1 MNVRHDKI
9 TLFIVRP
16 GEGTNEQEF
25 LQLRR
30 CDGEFLAGTW
40 AIVRGGVE
48 RGEAYSAAAI
58 RELREETGLSA
69 RELYRSGTIESFHTQ
84 DDDTLWHSVVFVAIV
99 ARDGAV
105 RLNEEHD
112 AFRWTPRSR
121 IESETLWPSE
131 RAVLGDVIREIL
143 DNGRAKPYLRVQLP
157 GKGFAQP

>member
-16 GEGTNEQEF
+16 EERTTEHEF

-30 CDGEFLAGTW
+30 SDDEFLAGTW

-48 RGEAYSAAAI
+48 RGESYAAAAV
-58 RELREETGLSA
+58 RELREETGLVP

-84 DDDTLWHSVVFVAIV
+84 DDDTLWHSVVFCAIV
-99 ARDGAV
+99 ERDLEP

-112 AFRWTPRSR
+112 AFRWTPRAR
-121 IESETLWPSE
+121 IEAETLWPSE
-131 RAVLGDVIREIL
+131 RAVLSDVIREIL
-143 DNGRAKPYLRVQLP
+143 DNGRAKPYLRVQFPFDP
-157 GKGFAQP
+157 GK